1 MTSVMD
7 NCNAIWQFQY
17 SPLIQ
22 LFFHSSRQ
30 VFNIS
35 SSLWKSPLS
44 SLSSADDSTFHL
56 IMKIK
61 IFGTEL
67 QQFSPITFIHLPFFC
82 TKVSGIMISLPYF
95 TKNKLLVLPSLIF
108 LCVYWL
114 LFFFFF
120 HLLKDIISVILLTFS
135 CTELILLANNHGV
148 ISLLLKLK
156 VLSWLNIDVQ
166 LLINFSSFL
175 HCNGLQTN
183 IHPPFSPPNVSQ
195 MYSGTVLS
203 CLL

>member
-120 HLLKDIISVILLTFS
+120 FSSPQRHHFSNFANFLLHWTNPLSKQPWCYFS
-135 CTELILLANNHGV
+135 SLKTKS
-148 ISLLLKLK
+148 SLLIEY
-156 VLSWLNIDVQ
+156 WCPA
-166 LLINFSSFL
+166 IN
-175 HCNGLQTN
+175 
-183 IHPPFSPPNVSQ
+183 
-195 MYSGTVLS
+195 
-203 CLL
+203 